1 MTLSWNTC
9 IETTALI
16 WYPRAIIRQRHNQD
30 RCLLR
35 LDSLCISAWQAVLDF
50 SVCEV
55 AHRIVVFSDVDNL
68 KGTDFLGAQICFG
81 AAVELAHSV
90 LLIEAVKRTYVQLSN
105 ATLRVMLPPGINPAL
120 AFSDYSSC
128 CAHPSI
134 YRRLAPSRAVALC
147 YMSGLPTYHLV
158 RSP

>member
-9 IETTALI
+9 IETTALL

-35 LDSLCISAWQAVLDF
+35 LDSLCISAWRAVLDF

-68 KGTDFLGAQICFG
+68 KGTYFLGTQTCLGGPIDQRHSTRN
-81 AAVELAHSV
+81 AAPWDKSCS
-90 LLIEAVKRTYVQLSN
+90 RVQ
-105 ATLRVMLPPGINPAL
+105 
-120 AFSDYSSC
+120 
-128 CAHPSI
+128 
-134 YRRLAPSRAVALC
+134 
-147 YMSGLPTYHLV
+147 
-158 RSP
+158 